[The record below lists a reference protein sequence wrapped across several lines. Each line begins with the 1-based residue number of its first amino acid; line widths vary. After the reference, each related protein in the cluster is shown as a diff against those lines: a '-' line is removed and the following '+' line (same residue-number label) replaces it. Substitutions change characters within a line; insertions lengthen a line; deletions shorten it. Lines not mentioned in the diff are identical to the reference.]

1 VFFSS
6 FLYRFFTISLYRL
19 GYRRRHKRPYASAN
33 ENEDDVMTRVS
44 DVGGDKYRRI
54 WLKVIAQAYMDAVLQ
69 SRNPVKKTAA
79 KRARAWITAGDAD
92 FKEVCALAG
101 LDYKA
106 TQVKLIKALRQA
118 DAVRH
123 ATRSRAYGVPLRLT
137 PPVCRLRARRTSQHY
152 ASAPSLQA
160 KPETVHESVSLQ
172 SRLRS

>member
-1 VFFSS
+1 
-6 FLYRFFTISLYRL
+6 
-19 GYRRRHKRPYASAN
+19 
-33 ENEDDVMTRVS
+33 MTRLS

-106 TQVKLIKALRQA
+106 TQIKLIKAIKQT
-118 DAVRH
+118 DAARH
-123 ATRSRAYGVPLRLT
+123 ATRSRAYGAPLRLT

-152 ASAPSLQA
+152 ASAPSLQD
-160 KPETVHESVSLQ
+160 LQ
-172 SRLRS
+172 RLAPQECRAALLGLIGRRRRSAGIWIIRFLCVNKCLYIMK